1 MIGQKYADEELA
13 EIRAVYDWGHTVWD
27 ALKGLDEVLLYEAAS
42 TINYWVR
49 ERVAL
54 VENKYKA
61 LRHDP
66 MATWLPK

>member
-1 MIGQKYADEELA
+1 MIGDKYAADESA
-13 EIRAVYDWGHTVWD
+13 EIRAAYDWGHVVWD
-27 ALKGLDEVLLYEAAS
+27 GLKGLDELLTHEAAS
-42 TINYWVR
+42 LINYWVR

-54 VENKYKA
+54 IEKKYAA